1 MSTGEPTVKSR
12 RAQYSEATRQALIEA
27 ATGLFVERGFSGT
40 ALADVAAAAQV
51 TRGAVYHHFADKRA
65 LFEAVLE
72 RLELHT
78 IELVRE
84 RASAGRDPWD
94 AAMRGLEAC
103 LDQCCDPVHGR
114 VVWQEGPLALGWKRW
129 RECELEYAYGL
140 IEEFVSTLIDSGYL
154 PPAAPLTTVTRL
166 VFAMI
171 GETGLALS
179 EVADIEEKLRLRAE
193 YEATIRR
200 ILEGLRAA
208 P

>member
-1 MSTGEPTVKSR
+1 MSTGQPPVKSR
-12 RAQYSEATRQALIEA
+12 RAQYSEATRQALVEA

-72 RLELHT
+72 HFELQM
-78 IELVRE
+78 IERVRH
-84 RASAGRDPWD
+84 RAGGGTDPWD
-94 AAMRGLEAC
+94 ASMRGLAAF
-103 LDQCCDPVHGR
+103 LDQCTDPVYGR
-114 VVWQEGPLALGWKRW
+114 LVWQEGPIALGWKRW
-129 RECELEYAYGL
+129 RECELEYGYGL
-140 IEEFVSTLIDSGYL
+140 TEEFVSLLIDSGHL
-154 PPAAPLTTVTRL
+154 VPAPLTTLTRL
-166 VFAMI
+166 MFAMI

-179 EVADIEEKLRLRAE
+179 EVTDIAEQLRLREE

>member
-1 MSTGEPTVKSR
+1 MPTGEPSVKSR

-72 RLELHT
+72 RFELQM
-78 IELVRE
+78 IQRVRD
-84 RASAGRDPWD
+84 RAGTGTDPWD
-94 AAMRGLEAC
+94 ASLRGLAAF
-103 LDQCCDPVHGR
+103 LDQCTDPVYGR
-114 VVWQEGPLALGWKRW
+114 LVWQEGPIALGWKRW
-129 RECELEYAYGL
+129 RECELQYGYGL
-140 IEEFVSTLIDSGYL
+140 TEEFMSLLLDSGYL
-154 PPAAPLTTVTRL
+154 VPAPLTTATRL

-179 EVADIEEKLRLRAE
+179 EVTDVGEQLRLRDE

-200 ILEGLRAA
+200 ILEGMRAA